1 MVRILCA
8 QFRSRILYLILFAVV
23 YVPAQAQDE
32 INAKPAVWLVEQED
46 AKLYMLGSV
55 HLLPDNVNWYEGLV
69 EQVVSQGD
77 EVVFEVHLTPQK
89 EAQSV
94 QIVMENGLFTNGDT
108 LKNHLNDDDYNNL
121 VSTSQSLGLS
131 AATISTFKPW
141 YASLLLSVSAI
152 TQQGWDPESGVDKYI
167 EDIASR
173 AGIEISELESVQSQ
187 MATLYDHPLDV
198 QTAMLKDTLV
208 QLKDIRAITLEMVDA
223 WASGDLERM
232 NAAFLEPMKEQE
244 ELYAKLVVQ
253 RNRNWIPVIEGLL
266 KKDQTT
272 LVVAGVAHFI
282 GDDGVVGML
291 ENKGYKLKRVQ

>member
-1 MVRILCA
+1 MVRILSA
-8 QFRSRILYLILFAVV
+8 QFRSKILYLILLAVV
-23 YVPAQAQDE
+23 YVPAQAQDD
-32 INAKPAVWLVEQED
+32 INAKPAVWLVEQDD

-69 EQVVSQGD
+69 EQIVGQGD

-108 LKNHLNDDDYNNL
+108 LKNHLNDDHYNNL
-121 VSTSQSLGLS
+121 VLTTQSLGLS
-131 AATISTFKPW
+131 AATISSFKPW

-167 EDIASR
+167 EDVASG
-173 AGIEISELESVQSQ
+173 AGIKISELETVQSQ

-198 QTAMLKDTLV
+198 QTAMLKDTLE
-208 QLKDIRAITLEMVDA
+208 QLKNIREITLEMVDA

-232 NAAFLEPMKEQE
+232 NTAFLKPMKEQE

-282 GDDGVVGML
+282 GDDGVVRML
-291 ENKGYKLKRVQ
+291 EKKGYEVKRVQ